1 MSRKLQV
8 LKPEGYDGTMRWLA
22 TQLGP
27 GDHQA
32 DGFEGPAFDSAF
44 DTAVDTETLYI
55 TAKDVLPSLLN
66 LALRAGTLAVS
77 IAAAS
82 LDAPGLRRA
91 CRANCTLWSSFP
103 SPAVSSVRSGWPG

>member
-1 MSRKLQV
+1 MPVVSTLYRGPRLHCWSIPSPTVSRKLQV

-66 LALRAGTLAVS
+66 LALRAGTLHS
-77 IAAAS
+77 RCIA
-82 LDAPGLRRA
+82 
-91 CRANCTLWSSFP
+91 
-103 SPAVSSVRSGWPG
+103 